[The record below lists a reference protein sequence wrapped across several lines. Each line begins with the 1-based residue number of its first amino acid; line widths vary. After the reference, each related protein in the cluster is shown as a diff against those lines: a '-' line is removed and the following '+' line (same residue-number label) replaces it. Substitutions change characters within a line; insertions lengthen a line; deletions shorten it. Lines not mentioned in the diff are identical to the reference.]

1 MSLPVKRLK
10 GQIEPEIKAIVVF
23 NPVTQ
28 MWLVEWVDMTRTW
41 VYYDDVKDS
50 YGFRK
55 ILESMFT
62 LRSCTCP
69 EYIT

>member
-10 GQIEPEIKAIVVF
+10 SRIEPEIKAIIVF

-28 MWLVEWVDMTRTW
+28 MWLVEWADLSRTW
-41 VYYDDVKDS
+41 VYYDDIKDT

-55 ILESMFT
+55 ILEHMFSKIP
-62 LRSCTCP
+62 RVCP